1 MKVRGSDFRV
11 GRVLHEDGDF
21 LTLEVAKNP
30 DRELRLEE
38 GDHFLTLLFVQKRPG
53 GRPGDVRAWLP
64 WARAGDGE

>member
-1 MKVRGSDFRV
+1 VKARGSDFRV
-11 GRVLHEDGDF
+11 GRVLREDDDF

-38 GDHFLTLLFVQKRPG
+38 GDRFLTLLFVQKRPG

-64 WARAGDGE
+64 WGRGDRD